1 MGVKGLI
8 DFDFTHSFIYSPI
21 CLFLLTYSLV
31 WMNKNYYLFIQSSYD
46 FDAFILYVLF
56 LLLLLLT
63 VCTCVVHKRCHL
75 DMVSQCSKERQESP
89 EVLPEDDKV
98 LNCVTHIH
106 L

>member
-46 FDAFILYVLF
+46 FDAFILYVLIF
-56 LLLLLLT
+56 
-63 VCTCVVHKRCHL
+63 VVVFVDSLHMCR
-75 DMVSQCSKERQESP
+75 SQEMSFRYG
-89 EVLPEDDKV
+89 LPM
-98 LNCVTHIH
+98 L
-106 L
+106 